1 MLSLPSV
8 AIGASIATTPATR
21 VRFARRLPMP
31 ALACVVLLSL
41 LGCAAIGVPATS
53 DPDRKLAQAYQLM
66 AIERFVPAERLIQ
79 ETLDIYTKQGNEI
92 GMAEA
97 YHTFGN
103 FYKNEIYHTKF
114 ARFYKSLGTYDG
126 TYMRSI
132 DNFSTARAL
141 FEKNENY
148 AGVTKCLIGLGNA
161 YSLRAEKDKACVSYD
176 DALGFYNKA
185 KQKDPSVRLPI
196 LTKYRDAEELINAF
210 KQSEGCQ

>member
-1 MLSLPSV
+1 MRSAWQRP
-8 AIGASIATTPATR
+8 ITR
-21 VRFARRLPMP
+21 
-31 ALACVVLLSL
+31 
-41 LGCAAIGVPATS
+41 
-53 DPDRKLAQAYQLM
+53 
-66 AIERFVPAERLIQ
+66 
-79 ETLDIYTKQGNEI
+79 
-92 GMAEA
+92 
-97 YHTFGN
+97 
-103 FYKNEIYHTKF
+103 
-114 ARFYKSLGTYDG
+114 LGTFIR
-126 TYMRSI
+126 MRSI

-185 KQKDPSVRLPI
+185 KQKDPNVRLPI